1 VSLVEDGF
9 AMASATEMRL
19 ELLFRLDRDFADFA
33 ALHSVNFP
41 REPRFVQTAGDVL
54 AVHDGR
60 AALDG
65 ANAAGFAA
73 ARNCRTRPAVMI
85 GAKKAL
91 AYSNRAAADFAG
103 RETRDVVGGGGGGRA
118 ASGGGGGGGGRAASG
133 GSGGGT
139 ADFRSTERR
148 TGGGV

>member
-19 ELLFRLDRDFADFA
+19 ELLFRFDRYFADFA

-91 AYSNRAAADFAG
+91 AHSNRAAADFAR
-103 RETRDVVGGGGGGRA
+103 RETRDVVGGGGGGGRA
-118 ASGGGGGGGGRAASG
+118 ASGGG
-133 GSGGGT
+133 GGGT